1 MICTL
6 QRIAVFVY
14 LKKKTVKNGN
24 IVIYY
29 VYYY

>member
-6 QRIAVFVY
+6 QGIAVFVY
-14 LKKKTVKNGN
+14 LKKTVKNGN

>member
-6 QRIAVFVY
+6 QGIAVFVY
-14 LKKKTVKNGN
+14 LKKKQKNGN
-24 IVIYY
+24 IVIDY